1 MIRTVFRTTDV
12 PKEDRFEYWR
22 ELMSRTIAP
31 SEVSSHHAADFWAEH
46 RLVELGPVIVWSGG
60 LLPTRYQR
68 GPKLIR
74 QSDPE
79 HYHLQLLL
87 GGGLGLDHVG
97 RTDLYGRRDL
107 WVSDSALPYDV
118 RPPRDES
125 RRVVTGVAVELP
137 KASLPLPP
145 DQVRELL
152 GRRLSGREGSGAL
165 LTDFL
170 ISLDRQSGTLQPS
183 DTDRLSRILLDLV
196 AVWLAQPLE
205 AEAALP
211 PETRQQAL
219 TVQIRAFIEQN
230 LHDPGLTPPVIAAA
244 HHISVSYLHRLF
256 QRQTRG
262 ETVAAWIRQQR
273 LEGARRDLS
282 DPVQRATPIHT
293 IAARWGLP
301 RASDFTR
308 AFRAAYGISPREYRH
323 QEPSQGN

>member
-12 PKEDRFEYWR
+12 PAEDRFEYWR

-31 SEVSSHHAADFWAEH
+31 SEISSHHSADFWAEQ
-46 RLVELGPVIVWSGG
+46 RLVKLGPVIVWSGG
-60 LLPTRYQR
+60 LLPTRYRR

-79 HYHLQLLL
+79 QYHLQLLL

-97 RTDLYGRRDL
+97 RADMYGPCDL
-107 WVSDSALPYDV
+107 WVSDSSRPYDV

-125 RRVVTGVAVELP
+125 RHVITGVAVELP
-137 KASLPLPP
+137 KASLPLSP
-145 DQVRELL
+145 DQVRGLL
-152 GRRLSGREGSGAL
+152 SRRLSGREGSGAL

-170 ISLDRQSGTLQPS
+170 IGLDRQSKVLQPS
-183 DTDRLSRILLDLV
+183 DTPRLSRILIDLV
-196 AVWLAQPLE
+196 SVWFAQPLE

-211 PETRQQAL
+211 PETRQHAL
-219 TVQIRAFIEQN
+219 TVQIRAFIQQN

-244 HHISVSYLHRLF
+244 HHISLSYLHRLF
-256 QRQTRG
+256 QQQTRG
-262 ETVAAWIRQQR
+262 ETVAAWIRHQR
-273 LEGARRDLS
+273 LERARRDLA
-282 DPVQRATPIHT
+282 DPTQGATPIHT

-308 AFRAAYGISPREYRH
+308 AFRAAYGVPPSEYRH
-323 QEPSQGN
+323 QPD

>member
-1 MIRTVFRTTDV
+1 MISTVFRTTDV
-12 PKEDRFEYWR
+12 PTEDRFEYWR

-31 SEVSSHHAADFWAEH
+31 SEISSHHAADFRAEQ
-46 RLVELGPVIVWSGG
+46 RLMELGPVIVWSGEV
-60 LLPTRYQR
+60 LPTRYR
-68 GPKLIR
+68 RSPRLIR

-79 HYHLQLLL
+79 QYHLQLLL

-97 RTDLYGRRDL
+97 RTDTYGPCDL
-107 WVSDSALPYDV
+107 WVSDSSRPYDV

-125 RRVVTGVAVELP
+125 RHIVTGVAVELP
-137 KASLPLPP
+137 KASLPLSP
-145 DQVRELL
+145 DQVRGLL

-170 ISLDRQSGTLQPS
+170 IGLDRQSGVLRPS
-183 DTDRLSRILLDLV
+183 DTPRLSKILLDLV
-196 AVWLAQPLE
+196 SVWFAQPLE

-219 TVQIRAFIEQN
+219 TMQIRAFIQEN

-244 HHISVSYLHRLF
+244 HHISLSYLHRLF
-256 QRQTRG
+256 QQWTRG
-262 ETVAAWIRQQR
+262 ETVAAWIRHER
-273 LEGARRDLS
+273 LERARHDLA
-282 DPVQRATPIHT
+282 DPLQIATPIRT

-308 AFRAAYGISPREYRH
+308 AFRSAYGVSPREYRH
-323 QEPSQGN
+323 QPPMRD